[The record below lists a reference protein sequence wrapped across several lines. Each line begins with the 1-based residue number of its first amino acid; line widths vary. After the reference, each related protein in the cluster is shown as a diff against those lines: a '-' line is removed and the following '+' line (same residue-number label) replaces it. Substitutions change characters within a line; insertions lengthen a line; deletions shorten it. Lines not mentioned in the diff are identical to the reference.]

1 MLHRFK
7 VLKFIILVV
16 GGIAALSWVV
26 MMLWNWLMPALF
38 VGARSID
45 FLQAVALLVLSKI
58 LFGGFRGHHGGW
70 HRHGGHHWQHQRW
83 EKLTPEE
90 REKFQHGL
98 FGRRKHR
105 DEVNVKNHEQA

>member
-7 VLKFIILVV
+7 LLKFMILVV

-70 HRHGGHHWQHQRW
+70 HRHGDHHWHQRW
-83 EKLTPEE
+83 EKLTPEQ

-98 FGRRKHR
+98 FGRRKHW
-105 DEVNVKNHEQA
+105 DETHAKNNEQA

>member
-1 MLHRFK
+1 M
-7 VLKFIILVV
+7 ILVV

-38 VGARSID
+38 IGAHSIN

-58 LFGGFRGHHGGW
+58 LFGGFRGHPGGW
-70 HRHGGHHWQHQRW
+70 HRHGDHHHWHQRW
-83 EKLTPEE
+83 EKLTPEQ

-98 FGRRKHR
+98 FGRKKHW
-105 DEVNVKNHEQA
+105 DQAHAKNNEQA